1 MRENALSGEMDESR
15 RSTETPGGPRRRS
28 AVRDVVGGI
37 RDFDAIT
44 LSAGAV
50 GALLV
55 LLALVGPWLAPHP
68 IGEIVGRSYLGP
80 SASAPL
86 GTDFLGRDVLSRVL
100 SGGRTLVLVSVAA
113 TAAATIVGAA
123 LGLLAAFLRGFV
135 DNTIMRGVDV
145 LLTVPHILVLLV
157 LAAAYG
163 GGPLIL
169 VIVVM
174 LTQAPLLVRI
184 IRADT
189 LQIVHR
195 PFVEAAVA
203 RGERTRYIL
212 FKELL
217 PNVRGTALAFS
228 GLLFVSAV
236 YISASASFLGIGAAP
251 PASDW
256 GRMIQENFD
265 GAQSQPWGVIVPAL
279 LLVVLAA
286 AVNVAADGIQRR
298 YTGGAKRRRWFR
310 ASQAPL
316 APTSIG
322 IEADGA

>member
-1 MRENALSGEMDESR
+1 MTGALASKDIGQRSGVRSVVESFR
-15 RSTETPGGPRRRS
+15 G
-28 AVRDVVGGI
+28 
-37 RDFDAIT
+37 FDAIT
-44 LSAGAV
+44 VSAGVV
-50 GALLV
+50 GACLILV
-55 LLALVGPWLAPHP
+55 ALAGPWLVPHS
-68 IGEIVGRSYLGP
+68 IGEIVGKPYLGP
-80 SASAPL
+80 SGSAPL

-100 SGGRTLVLVSVAA
+100 AGGRTLVWVSVAA
-113 TAAATIVGAA
+113 TAAATVAGTA
-123 LGLLAAFLRGFV
+123 LGLVAAFLRGVV
-135 DNTIMRGVDV
+135 DDAIMRAVDV

-163 GGPLIL
+163 GGPVVL

-195 PFVEAAVA
+195 PFIEAAVA
-203 RGERTRYIL
+203 RGERTWYIL

-217 PNVRGTALAFS
+217 PNIRGTALAFS

-236 YISASASFLGIGAAP
+236 YISAAASFLGIGAPP

-256 GRMIQENFD
+256 GRMIQENFG
-265 GAQSQPWGVIVPAL
+265 GAQSQPWAVVVPAV

-286 AVNVAADGIQRR
+286 TMNVAADGVQRR
-298 YTGGAKRRRWFR
+298 FLTGGTRRRRWL
-310 ASQAPL
+310 ATTPAPV
-316 APTSIG
+316 APSG
-322 IEADGA
+322 VVAVEADRP